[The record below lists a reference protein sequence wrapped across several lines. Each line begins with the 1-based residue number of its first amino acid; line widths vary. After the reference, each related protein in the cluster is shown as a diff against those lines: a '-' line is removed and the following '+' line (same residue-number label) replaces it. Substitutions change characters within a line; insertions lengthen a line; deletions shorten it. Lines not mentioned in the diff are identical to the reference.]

1 MPQGCQPGAGGER
14 SPSSVAAV
22 DLVLIHGLPAA
33 GKLTTA
39 RQLSEL
45 VGVPVFFNNLTVP
58 RY

>member
-1 MPQGCQPGAGGER
+1 
-14 SPSSVAAV
+14 V

-45 VGVPVFFNNLTVP
+45 VGVPVFFNHLTVP